1 MKKILTTLLLSA
13 AIGSATAQNWTLDN
27 AHSTVGFGIT
37 HLDVAKTMGIFTDY
51 ATTVSYTKEDLSDLK
66 VEVTIQTKSITTW
79 NEMRDKHLASPEIFD
94 AEKYPTITFKSTS
107 VKKGKGNAY
116 KITGDLT
123 MHGVTKPV
131 TFDMVYGGTR
141 KDPYGN
147 TKAGFSIK
155 GQFDRTLYGVNYGS
169 EMKVEG
175 GGTML
180 SKMVDIMCEF
190 ELMKAK

>member
-1 MKKILTTLLLSA
+1 MKNIFTTLLLTA

-27 AHSTVGFGIT
+27 AHSSVGFAIT
-37 HLDVAKTMGIFTDY
+37 HLEVAKTIGVFNEY
-51 ATTVSYTKEDLSDLK
+51 TTNVSYTKEDLSDLK
-66 VEVTIQTKSITTW
+66 VELTIQTKSITTW

-107 VKKGKGNAY
+107 VKKGKGNSY

-131 TFDMVYGGTR
+131 TFDMVYGGTK

-155 GQFDRTLYGVNYGS
+155 GKLDRTQFGVSYGTDV
-169 EMKVEG
+169 KLEG

-180 SKMVDIMCEF
+180 SNMVDIMCEF